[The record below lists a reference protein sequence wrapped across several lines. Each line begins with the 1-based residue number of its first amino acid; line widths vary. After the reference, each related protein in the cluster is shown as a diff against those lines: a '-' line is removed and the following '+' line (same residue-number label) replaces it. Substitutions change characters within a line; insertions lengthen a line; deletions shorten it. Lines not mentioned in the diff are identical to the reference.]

1 MSGGGVNGAWE
12 AGVLWGFLNYG
23 DPKDFEWDVV
33 SGVSAGCIN
42 AAGVGLWAKGTEL
55 EMVKWMDELWGKVK
69 TADIYQSWP
78 GGALL
83 TGPFR
88 QSFFDTAPGIKFFGT
103 LIAGQ
108 HAGKTGFQK
117 KVVCDAVDS
126 ETGLINALTEKTV
139 PFD

>member
-42 AAGVGLWAKGTEL
+42 AAGVGLWAKGTET

-103 LIAGQ
+103 LIAG
-108 HAGKTGFQK
+108 
-117 KVVCDAVDS
+117 
-126 ETGLINALTEKTV
+126 
-139 PFD
+139 

>member
-42 AAGVGLWAKGTEL
+42 AGGVGLWAKGTEL
-55 EMVKWMDELWGKVK
+55 EMVKWMEELWGKVK

-83 TGPFR
+83 TGPFSSTTTFLLTVVWGFR
-88 QSFFDTAPGIKFFGT
+88 HQYLLLCQLCLLYNTTAQAESGRERNNKNEVSKI
-103 LIAGQ
+103 
-108 HAGKTGFQK
+108 
-117 KVVCDAVDS
+117 
-126 ETGLINALTEKTV
+126 
-139 PFD
+139 